1 MPDEH
6 PIFAEIRSLLDG
18 NGGGRERLEQIE
30 HTLTAGYASA
40 LALEAERWRIERRI
54 TQVSRMLDGPSPEL
68 EMKEL
73 AGLARRLADAD
84 EDLTELRGLL
94 ASLRTRANELR
105 AA

>member
-30 HTLTAGYASA
+30 HTLTAGYATA
-40 LALEAERWRIERRI
+40 LALEAERWRIEQRI
-54 TQVSRMLDGPSPEL
+54 AEVARMLAGPSAKL
-68 EMKEL
+68 ETKEL

-94 ASLRTRANELR
+94 STLRTRANDLR